1 MQQLEFKMNNKNN
14 IIYYLE
20 NRILLIVLL
29 SYDISADA
37 WHALR
42 NEIASRHE
50 TVENSDVYIDYLL
63 RNGLNDRYYKTTL
76 NGKILQFNTA
86 YQCNAPEECKI
97 ISDNIFRLNKEL
109 LDRGILSS
117 RQKSTYLRHLQNN
130 DLSYTTNKS
139 QHYIAED
146 CCVI

>member
-1 MQQLEFKMNNKNN
+1 MNNKNY

-20 NRILLIVLL
+20 NKILLIVLL
-29 SYDISADA
+29 SYDISADS

-76 NGKILQFNTA
+76 NGKTLQFNTA
-86 YQCNAPEECKI
+86 HQCNAPEECKV
-97 ISDNIFRLNKEL
+97 ISDNLFWLNKEL
-109 LDRGILSS
+109 LNKGILSS
-117 RQKSTYLRHLQNN
+117 RQKSIYLEHLQKYALSHKTNN
-130 DLSYTTNKS
+130 PKYC
-139 QHYIAED
+139 IAED